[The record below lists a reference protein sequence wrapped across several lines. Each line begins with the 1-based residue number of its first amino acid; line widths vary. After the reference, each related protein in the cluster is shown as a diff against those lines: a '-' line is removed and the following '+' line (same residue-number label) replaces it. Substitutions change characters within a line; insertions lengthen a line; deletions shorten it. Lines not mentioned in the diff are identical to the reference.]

1 MLEEASKAGFYS
13 CNITGRQF
21 QKVQVVTVEELLS
34 GKRPD
39 IPYQISPY
47 KRAEREDI
55 ISTKQNNLL

>member
-21 QKVQVVTVEELLS
+21 PKLQVITLEELLS

-39 IPYQISPY
+39 VPYQISPY
-47 KRAEREDI
+47 KQAPREDI
-55 ISTKQNNLL
+55 ISTKQNSLL